1 MKTLVLGWFSFEFY
15 GATAGDLMAKDVV
28 CEWLEAAG
36 HTHDV
41 ALAEPFEGGVDW
53 RTVEPGQYTH
63 ILFVCG
69 PFGESPDTVAFLERF
84 GHCRKLGV
92 NLSMLQNL
100 DEWNPFDLLIERDSS
115 VTANPDISLLCEQ
128 PKVPVVGLC
137 LVEPQEEYR
146 KRARHQ
152 EANEVIQRLIDSRE
166 MAVVPID
173 TRLDRNATGLRTQS
187 EVESLLAGMDV
198 VLTTRLHGTA
208 LSLKNGVPA
217 IAVDAIEGGAK
228 VTRQAEVLGWPV
240 RFQVGSVTDE
250 DLRKAFDYCLTE
262 EARTKARECADAARD
277 RLAGLRTRFL
287 KEIDAT
293 AGDSVS

>member
-28 CEWLEAAG
+28 CEWLGAAG
-36 HTHDV
+36 HAYDV
-41 ALAEPFEGGVDW
+41 ALAEPFEHGVDW

-69 PFGESPDTVAFLERF
+69 PFGDCDETRGFFERF
-84 GHCRKLGV
+84 SHCRTVGI
-92 NLSMLQNL
+92 NLSMLQDL
-100 DEWNPFDLLIERDSS
+100 AEYNPFDLLIERDSS
-115 VTANPDISLLCEQ
+115 VTANPDISLLCDQ
-128 PKVPVVGLC
+128 SKVPVVGLC

-152 EANEVIQRLIDSRE
+152 EANEAIQRLIDSRE

-173 TRLDRNATGLRTQS
+173 TRLDKNGTGLRTQA

-228 VTRQAEVLGWPV
+228 VTRQAEVLDWPV
-240 RFQVGSVTDE
+240 HFQVESVTDE
-250 DLRKAFDYCLTE
+250 ALQQAFDYCLTE
-262 EARTKARECADAARD
+262 EARAKARACASTARNC
-277 RLAGLRTRFL
+277 LADLRQRFL
-287 KEIDAT
+287 DELDA
-293 AGDSVS
+293 DPS

>member
-1 MKTLVLGWFSFEFY
+1 MKTLVLGWFSFEYY

-36 HTHDV
+36 HSFDV
-41 ALAEPFEGGVDW
+41 ALAPPFEGGVDW
-53 RTVEPGQYTH
+53 RTIDPAPYTH

-84 GHCRKLGV
+84 GHCRKLGI

-115 VTANPDISLLCEQ
+115 RTTNPDISLLCDQ

-146 KRARHQ
+146 KRARHK
-152 EANEVIQRLIDSRE
+152 EANEALQRLVDSRE

-173 TRLDRNATGLRTQS
+173 TRLDSNGTGLRTQA
-187 EVESLLAGMDV
+187 EIESLLASMDV
-198 VLTTRLHGTA
+198 VLTTRLHGTV

-217 IAVDAIEGGAK
+217 IALDAILGGAK
-228 VTRQAEVLGWPV
+228 VTRQAGVLGWPV
-240 RFQVGSVTDE
+240 HFQIETVTDRQLS
-250 DLRKAFDYCLTE
+250 DAFDYCLTA
-262 EARTKARECADAARD
+262 EARDKARECAERARA
-277 RLAGLRTRFL
+277 RLAVLRNRFL
-287 KEIDAT
+287 AEIN
-293 AGDSVS
+293 VSPT

>member
-1 MKTLVLGWFSFEFY
+1 MRTLVLGWFSFEYY

-28 CEWLEAAG
+28 CEWLDAAG
-36 HTHDV
+36 HSFDV
-41 ALAEPFEGGVDW
+41 ALAPPFEGGVDW
-53 RTVEPGQYTH
+53 RTIDPAPYTH
-63 ILFVCG
+63 LLFVCG

-84 GHCRKLGV
+84 GHCRKIGI
-92 NLSMLQNL
+92 NLSMLQDL

-115 VTANPDISLLCEQ
+115 KEANPDISLLCDQ

-146 KRARHQ
+146 KRARHR
-152 EANEVIQRLIDSRE
+152 EANEAFERLVDSRE

-173 TRLDRNATGLRTQS
+173 TRLDKNGTGLRTPA

-217 IAVDAIEGGAK
+217 VALDAIVGGAK
-228 VTRQAEVLGWPV
+228 VTRQAGVLDWPV
-240 RFQVGSVTDE
+240 CFQVETVTDE
-250 DLRKAFDYCLTE
+250 QLGEAFDYCLTA
-262 EARTKARECADAARD
+262 EARAKARECAAAAQRV
-277 RLAGLRTRFL
+277 LAGLRRRFL
-287 KEIDAT
+287 DEVDAPT
-293 AGDSVS
+293 SSNAS

>member
-1 MKTLVLGWFSFEFY
+1 MKTLVLGWFSFEYY

-36 HTHDV
+36 HSYDV
-41 ALAEPFEGGVDW
+41 ALAPPFEGGVDW
-53 RTVEPGQYTH
+53 RSVDPAPYTH
-63 ILFVCG
+63 MLFVCG

-100 DEWNPFDLLIERDSS
+100 DEWNPFDVLIERDSS
-115 VTANPDISLLCEQ
+115 RADNPDISLLCDQ

-146 KRARHQ
+146 KRARHK
-152 EANEVIQRLIDSRE
+152 EANEALQRLVDSRE

-173 TRLDRNATGLRTQS
+173 TRLDKNGTGLRTQA
-187 EVESLLAGMDV
+187 EVESLLASMDV
-198 VLTTRLHGTA
+198 VLTTRLHGTV

-217 IAVDAIEGGAK
+217 IALDAILGGAK
-228 VTRQAEVLGWPV
+228 VTRQAAVLGWPMH
-240 RFQVGSVTDE
+240 FQIETVTDRQLQ
-250 DLRKAFDYCLTE
+250 DAFDYCLTT
-262 EARTKARECADAARD
+262 EARDKARECAGRARTM
-277 RLAGLRTRFL
+277 LGLLRNRFL
-287 KEIDAT
+287 AEINASAT
-293 AGDSVS
+293 

>member
-36 HTHDV
+36 HSFDV
-41 ALAEPFEGGVDW
+41 ALAPPFEGGVDW
-53 RTVEPGQYTH
+53 RIVEPGGYTH
-63 ILFVCG
+63 LLFVCG

-84 GHCRKLGV
+84 AHCRKVGI
-92 NLSMLQNL
+92 NLSMLQDL

-115 VTANPDISLLCEQ
+115 KDANPDISLLCDQ

-146 KRARHQ
+146 KRARHK
-152 EANEVIQRLIDSRE
+152 EANEAFQRLVDSRE

-173 TRLDRNATGLRTQS
+173 TRLDKNGTGLRTQA

-208 LSLKNGVPA
+208 LSLKNGVPPIALDA
-217 IAVDAIEGGAK
+217 IAGGAK
-228 VTRQAEVLGWPV
+228 VTRQAELLGWTAC
-240 RFQVGSVTDE
+240 FQVESVTDE
-250 DLRKAFDYCLTE
+250 QLREAFDYCLTA
-262 EARTKARECADAARD
+262 EARAKARECAGAARD
-277 RLAGLRTRFL
+277 TLADLRQRFL
-287 KEIDAT
+287 DGIDAPSESK
-293 AGDSVS
+293 AS